1 MTEQDNKGVT
11 VLSEDNGKI
20 SDAQRREINEAVSWL
35 NNWIEKRHQRGFMSD
50 AEYEKAHK
58 KLQNLVVATKD
69 EAYDFAGGM
78 RASGYFSITDN
89 NEKITINRKEYPV
102 DSVIHVSRNADNLG
116 SRVVH
121 EATHALRLEDSE
133 KACTPEK
140 VQSYYMDDK
149 REIYARVM
157 ETRYNFNL
165 DPQAKLSKENL
176 RYLIGTELGPEALA
190 REKEQAERDREFDA
204 MLRELTGEAPLPEA
218 REEEKE
224 EVSPVKPQTTGP
236 RRSEKKTFIFD
247 SYSEEEKL
255 KFFNDTADNGRENGN
270 MNDLC
275 TAMAANHSAISN
287 RIAAFRARRNS
298 ESVQRANIVAGM
310 RADNLRLQQ
319 KRQELAEMTGDS
331 PAPAY
336 PRFADRHYRCEEIAA
351 EAAARRL
358 PAAETER
365 GAPSVDTEKQ
375 TASKPSTLR
384 KFMNFFREEYA

>member
-11 VLSEDNGKI
+11 VLSEDNGEI

-35 NNWIEKRHQRGFMSD
+35 NNWIEKRHERGFMSD

-58 KLQNLVVATKD
+58 KLQNLIVATKD

-78 RASGYFSITDN
+78 RASGYFSITDD

-102 DSVIHVSRNADNLG
+102 DNVIHVSRNADNLG

-176 RYLIGTELGPEALA
+176 RYLRETELGPEALA

-204 MLRELTGEAPLPEA
+204 MLRELTGETPLPEA
-218 REEEKE
+218 QAEEKE
-224 EVSPVKPQTTGP
+224 EVSPVKPQTTALYACIALIGFNNANLFP
-236 RRSEKKTFIFD
+236 IMFSQAILHLPEKKNEISGLMIMGIFGGAVFPLLMGFASD
-247 SYSEEEKL
+247 LFGSQNGAVAIMGLGVVYLLSVIRKVRDTTRSR
-255 KFFNDTADNGRENGN
+255 NDQNG
-270 MNDLC
+270 
-275 TAMAANHSAISN
+275 
-287 RIAAFRARRNS
+287 
-298 ESVQRANIVAGM
+298 
-310 RADNLRLQQ
+310 
-319 KRQELAEMTGDS
+319 
-331 PAPAY
+331 
-336 PRFADRHYRCEEIAA
+336 
-351 EAAARRL
+351 
-358 PAAETER
+358 
-365 GAPSVDTEKQ
+365 
-375 TASKPSTLR
+375 
-384 KFMNFFREEYA
+384 